1 MKKRRKKLSLFGKL
15 IVVGITMVI
24 LPLLLT
30 STTFVALRVYLL
42 KASGF
47 GDGPANV
54 EPIASRLF
62 MIYMFI
68 AVILILLL
76 TASMLVR
83 WVLKGMIN
91 PIRELGRGMEC
102 IAEGNFDYQ
111 LSSKYEG
118 EIGTLYNNY
127 EDMRLKLKESTQ
139 ITIDNEKK
147 NKELV
152 SNISHDLKTPI
163 TAIKGYVE
171 GIMDGIA
178 DTPEKMDKYI
188 QTIYNKAIDMD
199 RLINE
204 LTLYSGISSNR
215 IPYNFHRINV
225 REYFNDCIEE
235 VGLDLDSRNIKLNYD
250 NLVDEKT
257 RIIADPE
264 QLRRVINN
272 IIGNSIKY
280 MDKEE
285 CIIEIRILDQIDS
298 VRIEIEDN
306 GKGISQKDLP
316 RIFERFYRTDS
327 SRNST
332 KGGSGIGL
340 SIVKKIVEDHGGY
353 IWATS
358 KENEGTC
365 IHFVIRKYEEVE
377 NDE

>member
-1 MKKRRKKLSLFGKL
+1 M
-15 IVVGITMVI
+15 
-24 LPLLLT
+24 
-30 STTFVALRVYLL
+30 L
-42 KASGF
+42 KASLTNSTSLEMSMVF
-47 GDGPANV
+47 ANPHV
-54 EPIASRLF
+54 MKKIVTD
-62 MIYMFI
+62 MMFVI
-68 AVILILLL
+68 ILIL
-76 TASMLVR
+76 
-83 WVLKGMIN
+83 VLMAFFMRKFILNELIAPINDLNIGMRHIKD
-91 PIRELGRGMEC
+91 
-102 IAEGNFDYQ
+102 GNFDYQ

-272 IIGNSIKY
+272 IIGNSIK
-280 MDKEE
+280 
-285 CIIEIRILDQIDS
+285 
-298 VRIEIEDN
+298 
-306 GKGISQKDLP
+306 
-316 RIFERFYRTDS
+316 
-327 SRNST
+327 
-332 KGGSGIGL
+332 
-340 SIVKKIVEDHGGY
+340 
-353 IWATS
+353 
-358 KENEGTC
+358 
-365 IHFVIRKYEEVE
+365 
-377 NDE
+377 